1 MPVTCCVGVAITISN
16 SLGLP
21 IIRGVHLILGKSREH
36 QWPEVMILLYFVSQ
50 EHINTSSGLQ
60 KSFFFKCSK
69 ISPFH
74 KGRLLSELWSWVQKL
89 SCQSATLLFCD
100 GVMQF
105 STSDMSS
112 FGYMQLFENINRK
125 TVKHRISAY
134 NSNLLEGLGKQYI
147 YLNKLICYW
156 KQ

>member
-1 MPVTCCVGVAITISN
+1 MWELLLPSATALAS
-16 SLGLP
+16 P

-50 EHINTSSGLQ
+50 EHINTSSVLQ
-60 KSFFFKCSK
+60 KIFFFKCSK

-74 KGRLLSELWSWVQKL
+74 KGRLLSELWSWVQETFL
-89 SCQSATLLFCD
+89 CQSATLLFCD

-112 FGYMQLFENINRK
+112 FRVY
-125 TVKHRISAY
+125 VAV
-134 NSNLLEGLGKQYI
+134 
-147 YLNKLICYW
+147 
-156 KQ
+156 